1 MTSFGNRVSA
11 DIIKLKIKV
20 IRADYNLV
28 DWCPYK
34 EKNSDAHM
42 QMRTCQDRH
51 MRKDGC
57 VKKAEAETVE
67 MHLQAK

>member
-1 MTSFGNRVSA
+1 
-11 DIIKLKIKV
+11 
-20 IRADYNLV
+20 
-28 DWCPYK
+28 
-34 EKNSDAHM
+34 M